1 MKRAQFTRVGLLF
14 LALLVGAY
22 LHFYEMLFLSDSHCP
37 HEATAHAACIATMSG
52 FAPSVANSIE
62 AVVLPIIFLLVLS
75 VLHRAY
81 NQHPL
86 KRVVRVRC
94 MVMLFRRGILNPKAP

>member
-1 MKRAQFTRVGLLF
+1 MKRAHPTQATFLF
-14 LALLVGAY
+14 LILLLGAY
-22 LHFYEMLFLSDSHCP
+22 LHFYGMLFLSDSHCP

-81 NQHPL
+81 HQHSL
-86 KRVVRVRC
+86 KRVERVRYI
-94 MVMLFRRGILNPKAP
+94 VALFRRGILNPKAP